1 VELQGRED
9 RERGNRHGRGQ
20 RRPSG
25 QGAAAGRKGQQVD
38 LWLAPSLDWYPVRV
52 RFNDPD
58 GDFVD
63 QTLEKVVKK

>member
-1 VELQGRED
+1 VRSA
-9 RERGNRHGRGQ
+9 
-20 RRPSG
+20 RPPG

-52 RFNDPD
+52 RFNDND